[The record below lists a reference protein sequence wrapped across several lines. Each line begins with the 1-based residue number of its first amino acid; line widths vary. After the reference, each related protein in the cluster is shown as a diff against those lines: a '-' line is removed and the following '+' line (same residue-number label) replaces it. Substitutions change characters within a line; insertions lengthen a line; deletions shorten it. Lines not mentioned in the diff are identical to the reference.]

1 MIRRLNT
8 AKIISRIAAILRRN
22 DISFII
28 YMSLLFFPHY
38 QKHCIPPL
46 YPATSAFADRPRA
59 RGVEVD
65 KKGLNLNKL
74 VDGFNFQTYIKLR
87 K

>member
-1 MIRRLNT
+1 
-8 AKIISRIAAILRRN
+8 
-22 DISFII
+22 
-28 YMSLLFFPHY
+28 MSLLFFPHY

-74 VDGFNFQTYIKLR
+74 VDGFNFRKYTKLR
-87 K
+87 KSSKTTCEESGEGS